1 MKTILSL
8 FDYSGRWSRPYRML
22 GYRTLMVDIK
32 HSQDSYR
39 RILQEDHD
47 AGVPRGALA
56 WCCDASVTDTMTLQ
70 QWIMA
75 AGTGSIHGILA
86 APPCTDFAV
95 SGAQYWKA
103 KDADG
108 RTAASLALVRATL
121 AIIDAYRPAW
131 WALENPVGRLNKLVP
146 ELEPFGPWYFQPHWY
161 GDPWTKKT
169 GLWGTFNRN
178 LPRNDVEPI
187 RYNSQGSWTQSLGG
201 KSERTKE
208 LRSMTPEGFALAFA
222 RANP

>member
-8 FDYSGRWSRPYRML
+8 FDYSGRWSRPYRL
-22 GYRTLMVDIK
+22 AGYRTVLVDIK
-32 HSQDSYR
+32 HCGESQDA
-39 RILQEDHD
+39 ILRADGPSRHGSLICLDDPVEP
-47 AGVPRGALA
+47 GMGAL
-56 WCCDASVTDTMTLQ
+56 WYH
-70 QWIMA
+70 
-75 AGTGSIHGILA
+75 GPYHGIIA

-95 SGAQYWKA
+95 SGAQYWPA

-108 RTAASLALVRATL
+108 RTAASVALVRAVL
-121 AIIDAYRPAW
+121 EIIRTYQPAW
-131 WALENPVGRLNKLVP
+131 WALENPVGRLNRLIP

-169 GLWGTFNRN
+169 GLWGTFNRD
-178 LPRNDVEPI
+178 LPRRDVEPI

-208 LRSMTPEGFALAFA
+208 LRSMTPEGFARAFFQ
-222 RANP
+222 ANP

>member
-8 FDYSGRWSRPYRML
+8 FDYSGRWSRPYRRAW
-22 GYRTLMVDIK
+22 YRTVLVDIK
-32 HSQDSYR
+32 HTGESHA
-39 RILQEDHD
+39 RIVAAENCGDRLCTC
-47 AGVPRGALA
+47 P
-56 WCCDASVTDTMTLQ
+56 ASVGDSRLL
-70 QWIMA
+70 A
-75 AGTGSIHGILA
+75 AYLRQFGKIHGILA
-86 APPCTDFAV
+86 APPCTDFSV

-108 RTAASLALVRATL
+108 RTAKSVDLVLATL
-121 AIIDAYRPAW
+121 GIINAYRPAW
-131 WALENPVGRLNKLVP
+131 WALENPIGRVNALVP

-208 LRSMTPEGFALAFA
+208 LRSMTPEGFANAFFL
-222 RANP
+222 ANP

>member
-8 FDYSGRWSRPYRML
+8 FDYSGRWSRPYRVQ
-22 GYRTLMVDIK
+22 GYRTVLVDIK
-32 HSQDSYR
+32 HTAESHA
-39 RILQEDHD
+39 RIAREDCQYYLNPGPERFTTCPISVAD
-47 AGVPRGALA
+47 PALPHY
-56 WCCDASVTDTMTLQ
+56 LKQ
-70 QWIMA
+70 F
-75 AGTGSIHGILA
+75 GPIHGVLA

-146 ELEPFGPWYFQPHWY
+146 ELAPFGPWYFQPHWY

-169 GLWGTFNRN
+169 GLWGTFNGN
-178 LPRNDVEPI
+178 LPRNEVEPI